1 MPASPRLASLLP
13 AALCVAALPVL
24 FSAPASAQ
32 APPLPVL
39 RLEYG
44 ASIPPVVQA
53 EVRDALAQGGSA
65 GSGPVEVIDAAA
77 TRKKLLDASPALA
90 GCESKECLKRSGEVL
105 KATAGLA
112 VEVQGEAQIYDMQII
127 VYNLTDG
134 STATS
139 EKFSCDVCTA
149 REVGEKFTTTLQ
161 AVLKRVQVK
170 APAQPEIKVA
180 PPKEDPKPVKPA
192 LVEVQIQATPAE
204 ARIFLDDAP
213 LGAGSAAVK
222 LAPGDYQVRTEAP
235 GFEPT
240 RTTLIV
246 KPDAPGPI
254 KVELALSPVVAAQVT
269 PPPPEPTPTPTP
281 APAASPERSTG
292 RLIGGGVA
300 LGVGLGA
307 LGAGA
312 WLLGLDGEATCA
324 EGAINQ
330 CPNVYE
336 TSAGGTVLVAVGA
349 SSATAGLFLLLW
361 DVLTGEPT
369 PAAAPATTH
378 HLRLHLAPDQV
389 GVSGAW

>member
-13 AALCVAALPVL
+13 AALFAAGLPL
-24 FSAPASAQ
+24 LLAAPAAAQ

-44 ASIPPVVQA
+44 GSIPPVVQA
-53 EVRDALAQGGSA
+53 EVRDALAQGGPA
-65 GSGPVEVIDAAA
+65 GSGPVEVIDAEA

-161 AVLKRVQVK
+161 TVLKRVQVK
-170 APAQPEIKVA
+170 APAQPEIKIA

-192 LVEVQIQATPAE
+192 LVEVQIKATPAE

-222 LAPGDYQVRTEAP
+222 LAPGDYQVRTEAA

-240 RTTLIV
+240 RTTLVV

-254 KVELALSPVVAAQVT
+254 KLELALSPIVAAQVT
-269 PPPPEPTPTPTP
+269 PPTPEPTPEP
-281 APAASPERSTG
+281 APAAPRQESSTG
-292 RLIGGGVA
+292 RLVGGGVA

-369 PAAAPATTH
+369 PAAAPAATSG
-378 HLRLHLAPDQV
+378 LRLHLAPDQV
-389 GVSGAW
+389 GLSGVW